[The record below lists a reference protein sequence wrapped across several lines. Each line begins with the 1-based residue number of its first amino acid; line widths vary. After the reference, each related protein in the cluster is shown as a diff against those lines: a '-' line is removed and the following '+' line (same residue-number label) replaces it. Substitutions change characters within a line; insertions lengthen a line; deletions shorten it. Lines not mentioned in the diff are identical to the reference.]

1 MDGSKTCTVC
11 DETKPLAEFG
21 RSARG
26 VGGRRSQCKQCNAAA
41 VKAQYVPRVHPPE
54 QVTCPQC
61 GQEFTRIRTRGAL
74 RIYCSRTCTAAA
86 GEERKLQRNA
96 GIGSRRCACGA
107 EVTTR
112 SGTPVCP
119 NCRKDQRGTEQL
131 QARERRRTLALH
143 GLAQEAWDRLIALQ
157 GNRCAV
163 CKTTQPGGR
172 TERWHIDHDHVTGQV
187 RGLLCHR
194 CNLGIGLLRDDPQ
207 IMMAAAR
214 YVAEHHSAAETAKAK
229 ASDRR

>member
-1 MDGSKTCTVC
+1 MDESKTCTVC
-11 DETKPLAEFG
+11 GETKPLAQFG

-26 VGGRRSQCKQCNAAA
+26 VGGRRSQCKKCNAAA
-41 VKAQYVPRVHPPE
+41 VKALYVPRVHPPE

-61 GQEFTRIRTRGAL
+61 GQEFTRIRTHGAL
-74 RIYCSRTCTAAA
+74 RIYCSRKCTFAA

-112 SGTPVCP
+112 TGKPVCP

-131 QARERRRTLALH
+131 RARENRRTLALH
-143 GLAQEAWDRLIALQ
+143 GLAQEEWDRLIALQ

-163 CKTTQPGGR
+163 CKTTQPGGH

-207 IMMAAAR
+207 IIMAAAQ
-214 YVAEHHSAAETAKAK
+214 YVTAHHGEAAVTADQ
-229 ASDRR
+229 S